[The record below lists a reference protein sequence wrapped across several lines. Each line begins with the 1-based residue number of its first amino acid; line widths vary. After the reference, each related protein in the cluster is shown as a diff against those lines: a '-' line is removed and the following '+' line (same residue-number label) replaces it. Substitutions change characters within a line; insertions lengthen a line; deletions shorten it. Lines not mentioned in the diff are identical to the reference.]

1 MHLSIEEI
9 LKECPEW
16 FHSIEL
22 APNAITP
29 GRKSAETLKREL
41 RLLRL
46 PDLRDKSV
54 LDVGAYDGFF
64 SFAAERL
71 GAARVV
77 ALDHYVWSVDMA
89 AYMADWRESK
99 RSGIPPPIPHESR
112 HWRPTELPGR
122 KPFDLA
128 RRALGSKVEP
138 VVGDFM
144 TMDLESLGQFDV
156 VLFLGVLYHMENPLA
171 AARRLYKVTAP
182 GGVAVIETEAIEIPG
197 LGGRPCCEFF
207 PGSEMN
213 NDASN
218 WWVPN
223 AKAVEGLC
231 RAAGFQGV
239 SVYRGS
245 GGRMVGRQLGR
256 SLVSFVRECLK
267 GRVGI
272 PVLRYRAFAH
282 ARHSGTFQPK

>member
-1 MHLSIEEI
+1 MRLSVEEV
-9 LKECPEW
+9 LEECPEW

-22 APNAITP
+22 APGVVTP
-29 GRKSAETLKREL
+29 GRRSVETQNREL

-46 PDLRDKSV
+46 PDLRGKSV

-71 GAARVV
+71 GATRVV

-99 RSGIPPPIPHESR
+99 RSGVPPPAPHESR
-112 HWRPTELPGR
+112 HWRPEELPGR

-138 VVGDFM
+138 VIGDFM

-171 AARRLYKVTAP
+171 AVRRLHKVTAP
-182 GGVAVIETEAIEIPG
+182 DGMAVIETEAIDIPG

-207 PGSEMN
+207 PAGELN

-218 WWVPN
+218 WWAPN
-223 AKAVEGLC
+223 AKAVEDLC
-231 RAAGFQGV
+231 RAAGFRDV
-239 SVYRGS
+239 SVYRGR
-245 GGRMVGRQLGR
+245 GVGAVGRQLGR
-256 SLVSFVRECLK
+256 SLISFGLECLK

-282 ARHSGTFQPK
+282 ARHSPPP

>member
-1 MHLSIEEI
+1 MQSSLEQI

-22 APNAITP
+22 TPGVVTP
-29 GRKSAETLKREL
+29 GRKSVETLNREL

-46 PDLRDKSV
+46 PDLRGKSV

-64 SFAAERL
+64 SFAAESL

-99 RSGIPPPIPHESR
+99 RRGIPLPAPHESR
-112 HWRPTELPGR
+112 HWRPAELSGR
-122 KPFDLA
+122 RPFDLA
-128 RRALGSKVEP
+128 HRALGSQVEP

-171 AARRLYKVTAP
+171 SVRRLYEVTAR
-182 GGVAVIETEAIEIPG
+182 GGMAVIETEAVEILG
-197 LGGRPCCEFF
+197 LGGRPCCELF
-207 PGSEMN
+207 PGREMN

-218 WWVPN
+218 WWAPN
-223 AKAVEGLC
+223 ARAIEGLC
-231 RAAGFQGV
+231 RAAGFRGV
-239 SVYRGS
+239 TVYRGS
-245 GGRMVGRQLGR
+245 GARVVGRQLGR
-256 SLVSFVRECLK
+256 SLISFSRECRK
-267 GRVGI
+267 GRVGG

-282 ARHSGTFQPK
+282 AQR